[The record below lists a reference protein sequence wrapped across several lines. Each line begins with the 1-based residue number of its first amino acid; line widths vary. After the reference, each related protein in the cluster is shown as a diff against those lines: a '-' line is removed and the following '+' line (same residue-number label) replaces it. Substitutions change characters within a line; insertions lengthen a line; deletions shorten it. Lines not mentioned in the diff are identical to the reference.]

1 MACKEELILQFVEA
15 ELPKAEIAEVK
26 KHLKTCT
33 VCSAMVEELRPV
45 IESLR
50 EMDAPLMRPYEV
62 LSMRQRVLTGG
73 PLALPA
79 AVPPPRLAR
88 AGIVPPK
95 KNLPPWLEAAAV
107 ILFGISIGLLAF
119 SGGIAYTSKIK
130 EASVAAVTSPTPA
143 TAKQAIAS
151 LSATPAAEASPAL
164 RVERSTLTPQHKKL
178 VLNKT
183 TEAGNR
189 IIWNFE
195 PLAQA
200 PRK

>member
-73 PLALPA
+73 SLALPA

-88 AGIVPPK
+88 AEIVPLK

-119 SGGIAYTSKIK
+119 AGGIAYTSNIK

-143 TAKQAIAS
+143 TAKQFNTPP
-151 LSATPAAEASPAL
+151 LPVTPASEVPPSL
-164 RVERSTLTPQHKKL
+164 RVERSTLAPQHKKL
-178 VLNKT
+178 VLDKT

-195 PLAQA
+195 PLAQVA
-200 PRK
+200 R